1 MTRIIGPSGIEMDID
16 DNVAAGLVDGGHAR
30 YVTEAPAED
39 MPRNGASPAT
49 TLGDPDNGT
58 GQGPASAEP
67 LSLEAPAE
75 DKPKGNASLDVW
87 AAYATA
93 RGKDI
98 TGLNRDEIRA
108 LFKE

>member
-16 DNVAAGLVDGGHAR
+16 DNVATGLVDGGHAR

-39 MPRNGASPAT
+39 KPRDSASPAA
-49 TLGDPDNGT
+49 TLGDPDSGT
-58 GQGPASAEP
+58 SEGPAST
-67 LSLEAPAE
+67 APASP

-93 RGKDI
+93 HGKDI